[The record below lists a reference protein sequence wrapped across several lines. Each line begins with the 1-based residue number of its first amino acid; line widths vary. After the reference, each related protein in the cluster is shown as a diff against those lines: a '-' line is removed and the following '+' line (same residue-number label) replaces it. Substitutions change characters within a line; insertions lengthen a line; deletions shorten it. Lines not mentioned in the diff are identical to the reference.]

1 MYVHVLDC
9 RSIHFTLGVSYIC
22 QYHSHIKLCIII
34 LYSTD
39 FHMALTGLV
48 LIFMTTAI
56 VLQSISGAPL
66 ISKNDTNL
74 IKDEGAGKNVTQK
87 FSLLEDGLF
96 EGDIEVTEEF
106 IRQHYNF
113 SSIPGGEKY
122 MTHENEND
130 VTTEGGE
137 IMNKRAA
144 VKSNH
149 RLWTNGIVPYQFSST
164 IQTNYRHCKQ
174 IIGTPFEMLWM
185 LFTKSVHPLYAESWT
200 TCLQLE

>member
-1 MYVHVLDC
+1 M
-9 RSIHFTLGVSYIC
+9 
-22 QYHSHIKLCIII
+22 
-34 LYSTD
+34 
-39 FHMALTGLV
+39 
-48 LIFMTTAI
+48 
-56 VLQSISGAPL
+56 
-66 ISKNDTNL
+66 
-74 IKDEGAGKNVTQK
+74 TQK

-144 VKSNH
+144 VKSNY

-164 IQTNYRHCKQ
+164 IQTNYRHSIGKQ